1 MSRRG
6 DLGGFLIAAIILLFN
21 GCAGSNPEAGER
33 AAVRAARA
41 RFNGCLPK
49 AEPEGSLRLAIV
61 SVENL
66 PEGTRVRLVAYAVGQ
81 TVDFNLPVYWMS
93 RGQWL
98 IEERAR
104 AYLLDGHC
112 REYKLKD
119 RKTTAGM
126 TAPIDGRLQLKPG
139 TAFETTLI
147 FPALRDDSREGALI
161 YDAHV
166 LPFSLVADKPH

>member
-1 MSRRG
+1 MRRSG
-6 DLGGFLIAAIILLFN
+6 DLGSFLIAAILLFN
-21 GCAGSNPEAGER
+21 GCARSNPDAEER
-33 AAVRAARA
+33 AALSTARA
-41 RFNGCLPK
+41 RFSGCLPK
-49 AEPEGSLRLAIV
+49 AEPEGNLHLAIV

-66 PEGTRVRLVAYAVGQ
+66 PDATRVRLVAYAVGQ

-98 IEERAR
+98 IDERAR

-119 RKTTAGM
+119 RKATAGM